1 MTMTAHSS
9 PEPTPTP
16 ASPSSGGGDSD
27 DLLDLGYDQQLHR
40 SLGKFA
46 SFAAG
51 FSFVSIL
58 TTIFQLFGLGFGF
71 GGPAFFWTWP
81 IVYGGQFL
89 VALCFAEIAARYPIS
104 GAIYQWSRRMGGEV
118 VGWFGGWFMMIA
130 QIVTAAAA
138 AIALQVVL
146 PAVWTGF
153 QIIGDDPTLTST
165 SGAANAVLLGSVLL
179 VAVTAINCVGVRWMS
194 RVNNIGV
201 TCELVGVTAVVLAL
215 FTHAKRGPDVVFDTG
230 LPGQQP
236 GYIWA
241 FIVSGLMA
249 AYVMV
254 GFGSAGELAEE
265 TRNPRRVAPRTIRMA
280 LTVSAIGGGLML
292 LGALMAAP
300 TLGDELATGGL
311 PYVLDSVLGGFWGK
325 VLLCDVAVAIFICTL
340 AIQTACSR
348 LMFSMARDGR
358 LPFSARLAHVNART
372 GTPIA
377 PSILIGLL
385 CVATLLVNV
394 GNPAI
399 FATLASVC
407 IILIYLAY
415 LAVTGPML
423 YRRLQGWP
431 KGTVEVDAEG
441 KKLFGLGRFGIVVNL
456 GAVIYGALMVVN
468 LAWPRTEIFDPAG
481 DMPILRWAGP
491 ISIAI
496 TVLVGIACY
505 PRGKEHPKPVTPIG
519 RAATSRQTS
528 DIATVD

>member
-1 MTMTAHSS
+1 MTTTATPESAPSYASS
-9 PEPTPTP
+9 DK
-16 ASPSSGGGDSD
+16 AGSGGVPAGNDAD
-27 DLLDLGYDQQLHR
+27 DLSELGYHQQLHR

-81 IVYGGQFL
+81 IVYAGQFL

-118 VGWFGGWFMMIA
+118 IGWFGGWFMIIA
-130 QIVTAAAA
+130 QIVTASAA

-146 PAVWTGF
+146 PTIWSGF
-153 QIIGDDPTLTST
+153 QIIGDDTALTST

-179 VAVTAINCVGVRWMS
+179 VIVTTINCVGVRWMS
-194 RVNNIGV
+194 RVNSIGV
-201 TCELVGVTAVVLAL
+201 TCELIGVTAVILAL
-215 FTHAKRGPDVVFDTG
+215 FTHAQRGPDVVFDTG
-230 LPGQQP
+230 APGQQP

-265 TRNPRRVAPRTIRMA
+265 THNPRRVAPRTIRLA
-280 LTVSAIGGGLML
+280 LTVSAVGGGLLL

-300 TLGDELATGGL
+300 TLDDELAIGGL
-311 PYVLDSVLGGFWGK
+311 PYVLDSVLGSFWGK
-325 VLLCDVAVAIFICTL
+325 VLLCDVAVAILICTL

-358 LPFSARLAHVNART
+358 LPFSKQLAHINERT

-377 PSILIGLL
+377 PSILIGVL
-385 CVATLLVNV
+385 CIAVLLVNV
-394 GNPAI
+394 GNAAI
-399 FATLASVC
+399 FTTLASVC

-423 YRRLQGWP
+423 YRRFQGWP
-431 KGTVEVDAEG
+431 RRSESDAPAVDADG
-441 KKLFGLGRFGIVVNL
+441 KKLFSLGPFGIVVNL
-456 GAVIYGALMVVN
+456 LAVIYGALMVVN
-468 LAWPRTEIFDPAG
+468 LSWPRAEVFDPAG
-481 DMPILRWAGP
+481 EMPVLRWAGP
-491 ISIAI
+491 ICIAA
-496 TVLVGIACY
+496 TVIVGIACY
-505 PRGKEHPKPVTPIG
+505 PRGKEHPKPVKVG
-519 RAATSRQTS
+519 F
-528 DIATVD
+528 

>member
-1 MTMTAHSS
+1 MTTTATRPPGTGTIQRDADELS
-9 PEPTPTP
+9 
-16 ASPSSGGGDSD
+16 
-27 DLLDLGYDQQLHR
+27 DLGYPQQLHR

-71 GGPAFFWTWP
+71 GGPAFFWAWP
-81 IVYGGQFL
+81 IVYAGQFL
-89 VALCFAEIAARYPIS
+89 VALCFADIAARYPIS

-118 VGWFGGWFMMIA
+118 IGWFGGWFMIIA
-130 QIVTAAAA
+130 QIVTASAA

-146 PAVWTGF
+146 PSVWSGF

-165 SGAANAVLLGSVLL
+165 SGAANAVLLGSILL
-179 VAVTAINCVGVRWMS
+179 VAVTTINCLGVRWMS
-194 RVNNIGV
+194 RVNSIGV
-201 TCELVGVTAVVLAL
+201 TCELVGVIAVVCAL
-215 FTHAKRGPDVVFDTG
+215 FAHAKRGPSVVFDTG

-236 GYIWA
+236 GYVWA

-265 TRNPRRVAPRTIRMA
+265 THNPRRVAPRTIRLA
-280 LTVSAIGGGLML
+280 LTVSALGGGVML
-292 LGALMAAP
+292 LAALMAAP
-300 TLGDELATGGL
+300 TLDDQLAAGGL
-311 PYVLDSVLGGFWGK
+311 PYVLDAVLGGFWGK
-325 VLLCDVAVAIFICTL
+325 VLLCDVAVAVFICTL

-358 LPFSARLAHVNART
+358 LPFSSALAHVNKRT

-377 PSILIGLL
+377 PSILIGVL
-385 CVATLLVNV
+385 CIAILLVNV
-394 GNPAI
+394 GNSAI

-423 YRRLQGWP
+423 YQRLKGWP
-431 KGTVEVDAEG
+431 HGGPTVDAEG
-441 KKLFGLGRFGIVVNL
+441 TKLFSLGKWGVVVNSL
-456 GAVIYGALMVVN
+456 AVIYGALMVIN
-468 LAWPRTEIFDPAG
+468 LAWPRAEVFDPAG
-481 DMPILRWAGP
+481 DMPVLRWAGP
-491 ISIAI
+491 ICIAA
-496 TVLVGIACY
+496 TVIIGIVCF
-505 PRGKEHPKPVTPIG
+505 PRKKSHPRPVTVG
-519 RAATSRQTS
+519 H
-528 DIATVD
+528 

>member
-1 MTMTAHSS
+1 MTLTPDKTVAAPTALGSAH
-9 PEPTPTP
+9 TRHAGP
-16 ASPSSGGGDSD
+16 AGDLDAD
-27 DLLDLGYDQQLHR
+27 DLSEFGYDQQLHR

-58 TTIFQLFGLGFGF
+58 TTVFQFFGLGFGF

-81 IVYGGQFL
+81 IVYAGQFL

-118 VGWFGGWFMMIA
+118 IGWFGGWFMMIA
-130 QIVTAAAA
+130 QVVTASAA

-146 PAVWTGF
+146 PSVWSGF

-165 SGAANAVLLGSVLL
+165 SGASNAVLLGSILL
-179 VAVTAINCVGVRWMS
+179 VIVTAINCVGVSWMS

-201 TCELVGVTAVVLAL
+201 ICELVGVTAVILAL
-215 FTHAKRGPDVVFDTG
+215 FTHARRGPDVVFDTG
-230 LPGQQP
+230 VPGTQP

-265 TRNPRRVAPRTIRMA
+265 TRDPRRVAPRTIRMA

-292 LGALMAAP
+292 IGALMAAP
-300 TLGDELATGGL
+300 TLGEELAIGGL
-311 PYVLDSVLGGFWGK
+311 PYVLDSVLGSFWGK

-358 LPFSARLAHVNART
+358 LPFSATLSRVNSRT

-377 PSILIGLL
+377 PSILIGVL
-385 CVATLLVNV
+385 CIGVLVVNV
-394 GNPAI
+394 GNSAI

-415 LAVTGPML
+415 LAVTAPML
-423 YRRLQGWP
+423 YRRLKGWP
-431 KGTVEVDAEG
+431 GTGGVDAG
-441 KKLFGLGRFGIVVNL
+441 GRKLFGLGRFGIPVNILAVV
-456 GAVIYGALMVVN
+456 YGALMVVN
-468 LAWPRTEIFDPAG
+468 LAWPRAEVFDPAG
-481 DMPILRWAGP
+481 DMPVLRWAGP
-491 ISIAI
+491 IVIAV
-496 TVLVGIACY
+496 TVLVGIACF
-505 PRGKEHPKPVTPIG
+505 PRGKQHPNPVDP
-519 RAATSRQTS
+519 AA
-528 DIATVD
+528 A

>member
-1 MTMTAHSS
+1 MTLTAQ
-9 PEPTPTP
+9 PPAIAP
-16 ASPSSGGGDSD
+16 ASSSSTDAD
-27 DLLDLGYDQQLHR
+27 DLAGLGYEPQLHR
-40 SLGKFA
+40 SLGTFA

-81 IVYGGQFL
+81 AVYVGQLL

-130 QIVTAAAA
+130 QIVTASAAA
-138 AIALQVVL
+138 LALQVVL
-146 PAVWTGF
+146 PTVWSGF
-153 QIIGDDPTLTST
+153 QIIGDDPTLTSS
-165 SGAANAVLLGSVLL
+165 SGAANAVLLGSILL
-179 VAVTAINCVGVRWMS
+179 VVVTTINCIGVRWMS

-201 TCELVGVTAVVLAL
+201 ACELIGVIAVVAAL
-215 FTHAKRGPDVVFDTG
+215 FTHARRGPGVVFDTG
-230 LPGQQP
+230 VHGHQS
-236 GYIWA
+236 GYVWA

-280 LTVSAIGGGLML
+280 LTVSAVGGGLML

-300 TLGDELATGGL
+300 TLGDELAAGGL
-311 PYVLDSVLGGFWGK
+311 PYVLNSVLGGFWGK
-325 VLLCDVAVAIFICTL
+325 VLLCDVAVAIVICTL

-348 LMFSMARDGR
+348 LMFGMARDNR
-358 LPFSARLAHVNART
+358 LPFSDKLSRVNRRT
-372 GTPIA
+372 GTPIV
-377 PSILIGLL
+377 PSIVVGVLCIG
-385 CVATLLVNV
+385 VLLVNV
-394 GNPAI
+394 GNSAI

-415 LAVTGPML
+415 LAVTAPML
-423 YRRLQGWP
+423 VRRLQGWP
-431 KGTVEVDAEG
+431 RGEVAVDADG
-441 KKLFGLGRFGIVVNL
+441 RRLFTMGRPGVVVNVL
-456 GAVIYGALMVVN
+456 AVLYGTLMVVN
-468 LAWPRTEIFDPAG
+468 LSWPRAEVFDPTG

-491 ISIAI
+491 ICIAG
-496 TVLVGIACY
+496 TVALGAICY
-505 PRGKEHPKPVTPIG
+505 PRRRPHRYPLAAPVP
-519 RAATSRQTS
+519 A
-528 DIATVD
+528 

>member
-1 MTMTAHSS
+1 MTSTAI
-9 PEPTPTP
+9 TPP
-16 ASPSSGGGDSD
+16 PVPPGLSNGDFD
-27 DLLDLGYDQQLHR
+27 DLSEFGYDQQLHR

-81 IVYGGQFL
+81 IVYAGQFL

-118 VGWFGGWFMMIA
+118 IGWFGGWFMMIA
-130 QIVTAAAA
+130 QIVTASAA

-146 PAVWTGF
+146 PSVWSGF

-179 VAVTAINCVGVRWMS
+179 VLVTTINCVGISWMS
-194 RVNNIGV
+194 RINNIGV
-201 TCELVGVTAVVLAL
+201 TCELVGVVAVVLAL
-215 FTHAKRGPDVVFDTG
+215 FTHAQRGPDVVFDTG
-230 LPGQQP
+230 IPGQQP

-265 TRNPRRVAPRTIRMA
+265 TRNPRRVAPKTIRLA

-300 TLGDELATGGL
+300 TLDEQLATGGL
-311 PYVLDSVLGGFWGK
+311 PYVLDSVLGSFWGK

-358 LPFSARLAHVNART
+358 LPFSRQLSHVNERT

-377 PSILIGLL
+377 PAILIGLL
-385 CVATLLVNV
+385 CIGILLVNV
-394 GNPAI
+394 GNSAI

-415 LAVTGPML
+415 LSVTGPML
-423 YRRLQGWP
+423 YRRFQGWP
-431 KGTVEVDAEG
+431 LDREAVDAEG
-441 KKLFGLGRFGIVVNL
+441 KKLFTMGRFGIVVNVL
-456 GAVIYGALMVVN
+456 AVAYGAFMVIN
-468 LAWPRTEIFDPAG
+468 LAWPRAEIFDPSG

-491 ISIAI
+491 ICIAI
-496 TVLVGIACY
+496 TVLVGVACF
-505 PRGKEHPKPVTPIG
+505 PRGKEHPKPVTSPIADRDG
-519 RAATSRQTS
+519 ANR
-528 DIATVD
+528 

>member
-1 MTMTAHSS
+1 
-9 PEPTPTP
+9 
-16 ASPSSGGGDSD
+16 
-27 DLLDLGYDQQLHR
+27 
-40 SLGKFA
+40 
-46 SFAAG
+46 
-51 FSFVSIL
+51 
-58 TTIFQLFGLGFGF
+58 
-71 GGPAFFWTWP
+71 
-81 IVYGGQFL
+81 
-89 VALCFAEIAARYPIS
+89 
-104 GAIYQWSRRMGGEV
+104 
-118 VGWFGGWFMMIA
+118 
-130 QIVTAAAA
+130 
-138 AIALQVVL
+138 
-146 PAVWTGF
+146 
-153 QIIGDDPTLTST
+153 
-165 SGAANAVLLGSVLL
+165 
-179 VAVTAINCVGVRWMS
+179 
-194 RVNNIGV
+194 
-201 TCELVGVTAVVLAL
+201 
-215 FTHAKRGPDVVFDTG
+215 
-230 LPGQQP
+230 
-236 GYIWA
+236 
-241 FIVSGLMA
+241 
-249 AYVMV
+249 
-254 GFGSAGELAEE
+254 
-265 TRNPRRVAPRTIRMA
+265 
-280 LTVSAIGGGLML
+280 
-292 LGALMAAP
+292 
-300 TLGDELATGGL
+300 
-311 PYVLDSVLGGFWGK
+311 
-325 VLLCDVAVAIFICTL
+325 
-340 AIQTACSR
+340 
-348 LMFSMARDGR
+348 FSMARDGR